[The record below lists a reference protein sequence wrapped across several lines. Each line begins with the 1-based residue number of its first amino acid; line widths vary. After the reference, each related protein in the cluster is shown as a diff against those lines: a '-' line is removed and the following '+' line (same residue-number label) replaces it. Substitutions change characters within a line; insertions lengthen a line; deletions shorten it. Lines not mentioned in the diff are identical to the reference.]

1 MLEFTIKAIWAY
13 GFHHAKNHESNLF
26 VIVVFWFSV
35 SSESSSVM
43 CGFQGFGS
51 PSVYTVARNTALG
64 SFSFLWS
71 WWCHL
76 FDSWFWSFESFL
88 FKPYLNIDQIYW
100 SLKRMNLF
108 FLIDFHLFF
117 YSLSLYFSITSLWN
131 FFPCCFLWILLPLV
145 FLVFFKAEGNVI
157 D

>member
-108 FLIDFHLFF
+108 FLIDF
-117 YSLSLYFSITSLWN
+117 S
-131 FFPCCFLWILLPLV
+131 LV
-145 FLVFFKAEGNVI
+145 FLFSVPLLQHHQSMEFLSLLFPLDFVTTCFSSI
-157 D
+157 F